1 MVGLLNGEKEMT
13 ALSAKALRMIRGKG
27 ENAVTQYSCG
37 VVEQAKTDGV
47 KILVVRRDRKTGRKK
62 EVAVDPRQV
71 HREDLLAV
79 YGDTHELAGQGK
91 FIALEAFPKGDETRV
106 VGAQHVN
113 PYLRD
118 EGAYATIIETLKDNI
133 GAVALSRLRGSI
145 SRGRNPGTH
154 ILWDGRRNRDG
165 FLACS
170 GWFTKEE
177 IWEMARAWNPDLLK
191 ILRKSRSGR
200 KGASHKSAKDKF
212 FGNLD
217 VLRRA
222 TCVVH
227 VVDGER
233 EFCGGA
239 TPYSKPLEQCGFA
252 LDKRFLTYGVK
263 DGEEVGQYYYRLVIG
278 RPEPHV
284 LPRASWQ
291 YEGASSPVA
300 FKDDMARRAVQG
312 GLCKTS

>member
-1 MVGLLNGEKEMT
+1 MA
-13 ALSAKALRMIRGKG
+13 ALSKKEEALRMIRGKG
-27 ENAVTQYSCG
+27 DNAVTHYSCG
-37 VVEQAKTDGV
+37 VVEQARTVGV
-47 KILVVRRDRKTGRKK
+47 KILVMRRGE
-62 EVAVDPRQV
+62 EVAIDPRQV
-71 HREDLLAV
+71 HREDLQAV

-91 FIALEAFPKGDETRV
+91 FIALEAYPKGDMTRV

-118 EGAYATIIETLKDNI
+118 EGAYATIVETLKEDI
-133 GAVALSRLRGSI
+133 GMATLSRMRGSI
-145 SRGRNPGTH
+145 SHGRNPGTH
-154 ILWDGRRNRDG
+154 ILWDGRRNSDG
-165 FLACS
+165 FLTTS

-177 IWEMARAWNPDLLK
+177 ILEMACVFNPDLLK
-191 ILRKSRSGR
+191 LLRKSKSGV
-200 KGASHKSAKDKF
+200 KGASHKSAKAKF
-212 FGNLD
+212 YGNLD

-252 LDKRFLTYGVK
+252 IDKRFLTYGV
-263 DGEEVGQYYYRLVIG
+263 DENGDELGDYFYRLVVG
-278 RPEPHV
+278 RPEPHI

-291 YEGASSPVA
+291 YEGITSAVA
-300 FKDDMARRAVQG
+300 FKDDAAKLAVRKAG
-312 GLCKTS
+312 